1 MFLIARVYN
10 FILRIVYTLIR
21 QQQNTDCIKILL
33 GKTLSSN
40 NLAKTDQI
48 LRDIQKAEFKIF
60 SQWGD
65 DGIIQFLI
73 SYLDIE
79 NENFIEFG
87 VEDYTES
94 NTRFLLVNNNWSGM
108 VMDGSQKNVNYILKD
123 NIYWQHNLLAKAIFI
138 TKENVNQLIK
148 ESGFNTD
155 IGLLHIDIDGND
167 YWIWNEINVI
177 NPVIVIVEYNSVFGS
192 EKAWTVPYNPV
203 FTRSKAHNSDLYFG
217 TSLKALVQLGEK
229 KGYSFIGSNSNG
241 NNAYF
246 VRNDKM
252 KQLRPLT
259 VAEGYVVSKFR
270 ESRNK
275 DRKLTYKSGKE
286 RLEII
291 KGLEVHNVETG
302 VLDYI

>member
-1 MFLIARVYN
+1 VLN
-10 FILRIVYTLIR
+10 G
-21 QQQNTDCIKILL
+21 KILASAN
-33 GKTLSSN
+33 LSNVDYILSN
-40 NLAKTDQI
+40 
-48 LRDIQKAEFKIF
+48 IQNAEFKIF

-65 DGIIQFLI
+65 DGIIQFLV
-73 SYLDIE
+73 SYLDIKKKE
-79 NENFIEFG
+79 FIEFG
-87 VEDYTES
+87 VEDYSES

-108 VMDGSQKNVNYILKD
+108 VMDGSQKNIKYIQKD

-138 TKENVNQLIK
+138 TKENINQLIK
-148 ESGFNTD
+148 ESGFNAD
-155 IGLLHIDIDGND
+155 MGLLHIDIDGND

-177 NPVIVIVEYNSVFGS
+177 KPVIVIVEYNSVFGS
-192 EKAWTVPYNPV
+192 EKAWTVPYDAAFN
-203 FTRSKAHNSDLYFG
+203 RSKAHHSDLYFG
-217 TSLKALVQLGEK
+217 ASLKALVKLGEK

-252 KQLRPLT
+252 NQLRPLT

-302 VLDYI
+302 VLENI